1 MFRGVTAEGIN
12 REILTSIECAALNR
26 KCGVLS
32 LAIPELS
39 LMQMARTLAPKP
51 EEGSALPGAYRESLL
66 AFDNYSSG
74 FETFKKGFMPSTST
88 LCKGIFPALQ
98 YVIKQHIYAMNVAER
113 LKSNSKERHK
123 RVSVVER
130 PNAWENPITF
140 ALDPYGNTDFFCK
153 LCHKELSNVYLHC
166 VGCEVILSKDFN
178 ICLECHQEKRYAKPV
193 QMHPLNNKRHSTI
206 NHIGNYTFDRVSRCP
221 CKNGPVCRHC
231 NYCAGCSCRC
241 HTWFSL
247 HFRFL
252 KRGDE
257 LQLLH
262 RVKRQVSRAEIDAA
276 EEAEKRLSMAVRGAF
291 DESKDPSSFGL
302 HSMDVLLE
310 DSAAAGEVEEQ
321 ENESVKSGEDDGKPE
336 PSKRKSRRLGNEE
349 PEAMETTPEPA
360 VEPAAEP
367 AVEYATEPAVES
379 ADAGVADKAEVELAN
394 AGTTDEAAEEA
405 AAGADEDSGAAP
417 NGKTEEISNRDD
429 SMQVN
434 VDDMKVTIRYRIGE
448 WTETERGD
456 LRRALKEESD
466 WESIVNKCPER
477 GSDQVRKYALEKFPT
492 LARAL
497 KDRGIERM
505 EITQIVPKND
515 AMELEDQP
523 VVESNPPEAA
533 ADEAVAGSDSNEDRA
548 NPNGAVHTVETKG
561 TPGEKEKLDP
571 GGPFVEPVGKRVRV
585 NSGKWDEVERARLK
599 LALEDAVADVD
610 NMELIIGTRR
620 YPQIRS
626 YAPRTFPD
634 LWEGFRERLKAKE
647 ENEGKV
653 QTPKQIVPA
662 GTDEAEVEKP
672 AIRRTSSRRQSEES
686 KNDDAGDST
695 DTEKEGEDEA
705 VSPTTQLDAGESK
718 LKLLSRARKGQMR
731 TATQPTTGRGRRAS
745 QDLSTGR
752 KRRNSASS
760 NGSSKQAENPAETS
774 SLDEE
779 ENGDVNKRRK
789 MI

>member
-26 KCGVLS
+26 KYGVLS

-51 EEGSALPGAYRESLL
+51 EEGSSLPGAYRESLL

-252 KRGDE
+252 KKGDE

-310 DSAAAGEVEEQ
+310 DPAATEEVEEQ
-321 ENESVKSGEDDGKPE
+321 DDESVQSGEDAVKPE
-336 PSKRKSRRLGNEE
+336 PPKRKSRRLGNEE

-360 VEPAAEP
+360 AEPAAEP
-367 AVEYATEPAVES
+367 PLEPAVEP
-379 ADAGVADKAEVELAN
+379 VAEPVAEPAVEL
-394 AGTTDEAAEEA
+394 TDTGADDEVV
-405 AAGADEDSGAAP
+405 AGADVDSGAAS
-417 NGKTEEISNRDD
+417 NGKTEEIANRDD

-434 VDDMKVTIRYRIGE
+434 VDDMKVTIRYRTGE

-456 LRRALKEESD
+456 LRRALKEEPD
-466 WESIVNKCPER
+466 WEKIVSKCPER

-492 LARAL
+492 LAKAL

-523 VVESNPPEAA
+523 VVESTPPE
-533 ADEAVAGSDSNEDRA
+533 VATDKTVVRSDSNADNA
-548 NPNGAVHTVETKG
+548 KTNGAVHTVETKG
-561 TPGEKEKLDP
+561 IPVVENEKPDP
-571 GGPFVEPVGKRVRV
+571 EGPSVEPVGKRVRV

-610 NMELIIGTRR
+610 SMELIIGTRR

-634 LWEGFRERLKAKE
+634 LWEGYRERLKAKE
-647 ENEGKV
+647 ENEAKS
-653 QTPKQIVPA
+653 QAPKQIVPA
-662 GTDEAEVEKP
+662 GTDEAEAEKP
-672 AIRRTSSRRQSEES
+672 VIRRTSSRRQSEES
-686 KNDDAGDST
+686 KNDDEGDST
-695 DTEKEGEDEA
+695 DTEREDEEEGA
-705 VSPTTQLDAGESK
+705 SPKAQLVAGESK
-718 LKLLSRARKGQMR
+718 LKLLSRAKKGQML
-731 TATQPTTGRGRRAS
+731 TATQSTTGRGRRAS

-760 NGSSKQAENPAETS
+760 NGSSKQADNPAETS
-774 SLDEE
+774 SLDGG
-779 ENGDVNKRRK
+779 ENGDSTKRQK
-789 MI
+789 II